1 MFSEMFQKS
10 LMSKQ
15 WYGCAQNH
23 SLLFLPSK
31 SAQVT
36 KNEHFLKNVS
46 WGSIWVTKN
55 EDFLKQRN
63 LIFWQKDL
71 SVFLLCFILPSLV
84 PETRSETLTKPPN
97 IPTLTVIRPDD
108 PLFRPAWLWP
118 SVDDDD
124 GDFHPAPPGHIA
136 IAIEV
141 QWLQST
147 ARVRGKTIL
156 SS

>member
-1 MFSEMFQKS
+1 MTKNVFLLRKIITFSNGIKTRFEIFSEMFQKS

-15 WYGCAQNH
+15 WYGCAKNH

-63 LIFWQKDL
+63 LIFWQRDL

-84 PETRSETLTKPPN
+84 PETRSETLTKPLN
-97 IPTLTVIRPDD
+97 IPTLTVIRSDD
-108 PLFRPAWLWP
+108 PLLVMMMVMFIR
-118 SVDDDD
+118 
-124 GDFHPAPPGHIA
+124 AP
-136 IAIEV
+136 
-141 QWLQST
+141 
-147 ARVRGKTIL
+147 
-156 SS
+156 